1 MKKLFLLALCA
12 FVGTF
17 AKADDGNK
25 EFNAIKF
32 SYNLFLLNDYELDVE
47 IANEKGFVCERKN
60 IKTRYFGQ
68 RSIGKNEFLTLERL
82 FKKDKELYKIEINV
96 NKWTDEEIINCL
108 SDMGFTESRREN
120 SYLIST
126 PILSRFYLNKEGNQ
140 EIEFWL
146 YKGTNIVKNLIYR
159 WTTTNRNDGAA
170 PVPAQPS
177 TIGQNSQSSQ
187 QSVGV
192 VPIEPVGTIPQV
204 NEKIFKVKDVEFSMR
219 FVPHGTF
226 VMGKG
231 NNTLKV
237 ELTQDYWVSETEVTT
252 GLYDAVMD
260 TKLVKNFSQW
270 AITATWLGAMEFL
283 RRLNSITGYNFRLI
297 TEAEWEYAARYG
309 NGTKRFSGSDRLDD
323 VWIRDVWNVKD
334 SRPDY
339 PNKPNY
345 LGIYGMSNSVAEWC
359 YDIYQERFPSQPQR
373 DYKGPSESEMKG
385 KEHQKVIRGGAS
397 ETTKRISEEPF
408 EVTARGSEFDGLMPH
423 GIRLALYDN
432 DVKNR
437 VVQEPIDERKV
448 NLPAGMP
455 VRWRG
460 APYTSSTGYP
470 RNAVKSYMMI
480 KNVRHRLVELSGHGD
495 KVGYGYV
502 YLGESKDQGYYII
515 EKIVMKGKNTFTMTI
530 IPTKGGQAQT
540 MTLTYKFHTNTWKTM
555 SCQSSIPTFN
565 GVAFAYDSLLEK

>member
-1 MKKLFLLALCA
+1 MKKFFLFALCA
-12 FVGTF
+12 FVSTI
-17 AKADDGNK
+17 AIADDGDK

-32 SYNLFLLNDYELDVE
+32 TYNLFLLNDFELDMKLAKE
-47 IANEKGFVCERKN
+47 NGFVCDKEN
-60 IKTRYFGQ
+60 IKRRYSAQ
-68 RSIGKNEFLTLERL
+68 RSIGAKESLALERMS
-82 FKKDKELYKIEINV
+82 KNGKELCGIRINV
-96 NKWTDEEIINCL
+96 NKWKDADIIKTLNDL
-108 SDMGFTESRREN
+108 GFTESRKDN
-120 SYLIST
+120 SAFLST
-126 PILSRFYLNKEGNQ
+126 PVTSRFYLSKDGYQ
-140 EIEFWL
+140 EIEFKTYWTANTE
-146 YKGTNIVKNLIYR
+146 KEIRFR
-159 WTTTNRNDGAA
+159 WTSTERSRGAA
-170 PVPAQPS
+170 PSPVQSSA
-177 TIGQNSQSSQ
+177 TDQNSQITQ

-204 NEKIFKVKDVEFSMR
+204 NEKKFKVKNVEFSMR

-260 TKLVKNFSQW
+260 TKLVKNHPQW
-270 AITATWLGAMEFL
+270 AKTATWLGAMEFL
-283 RRLNSITGYNFRLI
+283 RRLNIITGYNFRLI

-334 SRPDY
+334 PRPDY

-359 YDIYQERFPSQPQR
+359 YDIYQEKFPSQPQR
-373 DYKGPSESEMKG
+373 DYAGPSESEMKG

-437 VVQEPIDERKV
+437 VVQDPVDERKV

-470 RNAVKSYMMI
+470 RDAVKSYMMI

-502 YLGESKDQGYYII
+502 YLGQSKDQGYYII

-530 IPTKGGQAQT
+530 IPTKGGQTQT
-540 MTLTYKFHTNTWKTM
+540 MTLTYKYYTSTWKKM

-565 GVAFAYDSLLEK
+565 GVAFAYDSMLE